1 MMQTINISL
10 PRKLSTEA
18 DRLVEE
24 EGYASRSELFRT
36 LLRFYLQL
44 KTERVKP
51 FFVSFQKRSLREI
64 KEGLEMAGYKP
75 EFVRSVVS
83 GLSKSSIYNENKTVK
98 EGS

>member
-24 EGYASRSELFRT
+24 EGYASRSEFFRT

-44 KTERVKP
+44 KTQESEP

-64 KEGLEMAGYKP
+64 REGMEMAGYKP

-83 GLSKSSIYNENKTVK
+83 GLSKSSIYNENKAVK
-98 EGS
+98 KRS